1 MNWRHSLRLLRASL
15 FHLLLPLAVLG
26 LPVPQLA
33 GLPLG
38 DEADPY
44 AAAVARLAR
53 AVVQYSR
60 WPGEPRALRA
70 CVVGPTDHAD
80 DLLAGKEI
88 ASVGVTASRRSVE
101 AVQAAECDIFY
112 IGRLG
117 IEEQRLVTDRMRGE
131 AVLTI
136 AENDPACRS
145 RAMFCLLFEADA
157 LSFRLNID
165 AVANS
170 QMRVDPRVLRLG
182 AGEAP

>member
-1 MNWRHSLRLLRASL
+1 MPS
-15 FHLLLPLAVLG
+15 
-26 LPVPQLA
+26 PQLT
-33 GLPLG
+33 GMPLG

-44 AAAVARLAR
+44 AAAVARLTR

-80 DLLAGKEI
+80 DLLGGKEV

-101 AVQAAECDIFY
+101 AVRAAECDIVY

-117 IEEQRLVTDRMRGE
+117 IEDQRLVTNRMRGE